1 MAEGELDVVIFGATS
16 VTGREVAA
24 YLSER
29 APATGLGWAAAARDP
44 AKLERT
50 MAAVGAEPPATVIA
64 DVGDPESLA
73 EMASRARVVLNL
85 VGPYTRYA
93 TPVVEACV
101 EAGTH
106 YVDLTGEI
114 PFSRRMLDRFHEA
127 AKATGAKVVQ
137 TSGFESLPPDLS
149 VLAACERI
157 AELGDRPAEVE
168 LEVHIR
174 GLPPGLPRPSDWM
187 SGGTLQSVAEIT
199 ADADADKLKD
209 PALLVP
215 DRAAADAIRAVSPIT
230 LAPRRGPSGAVL
242 SPMTPAAFINPAVIH
257 RTAVLEAEANGVPF
271 EPFRFR
277 EGVAVPGPA
286 LTLPLRYAAA
296 GSLSGMQAGIAAI
309 ARSKPERR
317 ARIGKRLARI
327 LPDSGYGPAPDRL
340 EQWRWQMRVYAR
352 GAAGARSEVRIDAEG
367 HPGYLTTARLMG
379 EAGLLLAED
388 GATPDRAGC
397 LTPAAAIGTGRLER
411 FDAAK
416 LRFSVV

>member
-1 MAEGELDVVIFGATS
+1 MAEGEPDVVVFGATS
-16 VTGREVAA
+16 VTGRNVAA
-24 YLSER
+24 YLTER
-29 APATGLGWAAAARDP
+29 AAETGLSWAAAARDP

-50 MAAVGAEPPATVIA
+50 MAEVGARPPATITA
-64 DVGDPESLA
+64 DVGDPASLA
-73 EMASRARVVLNL
+73 AMASRTRVILNL
-85 VGPYTRYA
+85 VGPYTRFA
-93 TPVVEACV
+93 TPVIEACV
-101 EAGTH
+101 AAGTH

-114 PFSRRMLDRFHEA
+114 PFSRRILDRFHDQ
-127 AKATGAKVVQ
+127 AKETRAKVVQ

-149 VLAACERI
+149 VLAACERV
-157 AELGDRPAEVE
+157 AELGDRAAEVE

-187 SGGTLQSVAEIT
+187 SGGTLQSVAAIT
-199 ADADADKLKD
+199 GDPDAHRIKD

-215 DRAAADAIRAVSPIT
+215 DESAAAAIRARSPIT

-257 RTAVLEAEANGVPF
+257 RTAVLEAEAEGVPF
-271 EPFRFR
+271 APFRFR

-286 LTLPLRYAAA
+286 ITLPLRYAAA

-309 ARSKPERR
+309 AGSKPERR
-317 ARIGKRLARI
+317 ARIGARLARL

-340 EQWRWQMRVYAR
+340 DQWKWRMRVFAR
-352 GAAGARSEVRIDAEG
+352 GAAGAEATVTIDAEG

-379 EAGLLLAED
+379 EAGLLLAEE